1 MDNATFENLVKEIRA
16 ASMDTLTAKNA
27 KYATDGDRLHNFVAG
42 GDVMG
47 GTAAQACWGYLTKH
61 LVALRD
67 KVERNDFS
75 DREDLKEK
83 CQDAINY
90 IVFIWCIGN
99 EERATKERE
108 DAARCT
114 RACEHTIRTCEEAL
128 DRMGSTDCEQG
139 LGLSPAES
147 NAYNATYRDM
157 AKKVTGLDVQWD
169 GDDCPGSFFEG
180 APNID
185 KPSCGKDCAVC
196 WSLAYK
202 GERAYDTVG
211 GD

>member
-1 MDNATFENLVKEIRA
+1 MDNTTFENLVKEIRA

-90 IVFIWCIGN
+90 IVFLWCIGN
-99 EERATKERE
+99 EERAKE
-108 DAARCT
+108 AHLKCT
-114 RACEHTIRTCEEAL
+114 RAEDEPVE
-128 DRMGSTDCEQG
+128 G
-139 LGLSPAES
+139 LGLSPAER
-147 NAYNATYRDM
+147 AEYEPAETAKATVTYRDM
-157 AKKVTGLDVQWD
+157 ASRVTGRDVPWD
-169 GDDCPGSFFEG
+169 GDYCPGSFFEY

-185 KPSCGKDCAVC
+185 APSCGKDCAFC

-202 GERAYDTVG
+202 GERARDDIG